1 LIVELWVGDAELGDI
16 ARNLQPDS
24 VDAVYTDPP
33 WNEGI
38 GKIFRGWADAKDG
51 QFSLEGLMRSTC
63 SDLYRVC
70 PTGPWFV
77 EVGPND
83 EAWLEHVSAWRD
95 GAVSV
100 PATWGSG
107 REPKLCHTICV
118 GEATPPR
125 LHGEETT
132 RAAFDIML
140 SHGVDSVVDP
150 FIGKGLTIRHALP
163 LGISVYGMELNPKR
177 LAEAQK
183 TADKLI
189 KEMM

>member
-1 LIVELWVGDAELGDI
+1 MAWVGDGHRLDRRIAGPSKIFGHGFPDGYAGGPALIVELWVGDAELGDI

-51 QFSLEGLMRSTC
+51 QFSLEVLMRRTC
-63 SDLYRVC
+63 LDLYRVC
-70 PTGPWFV
+70 PTGLWFL

-100 PATWGSG
+100 HATWG
-107 REPKLCHTICV
+107 
-118 GEATPPR
+118 
-125 LHGEETT
+125 
-132 RAAFDIML
+132 
-140 SHGVDSVVDP
+140 
-150 FIGKGLTIRHALP
+150 
-163 LGISVYGMELNPKR
+163 
-177 LAEAQK
+177 
-183 TADKLI
+183 
-189 KEMM
+189 